1 MPSSISAAIWFL
13 RVATVRASGSFVA
26 PSQATPELCRWSR
39 ACLALCGAGC
49 AEDCVHVRHA
59 ALCVG
64 KRQGCGEEAV
74 TLVAGSRRRCNM
86 QHDRKW
92 PERRPRSRDRKSTR
106 LNSSHLVIS
115 YAVFCLKKKKKYEQ
129 QLTVLTTS

>member
-1 MPSSISAAIWFL
+1 MRLHGMAAPDPTRWGNLQRMYRLLADNRCTTI
-13 RVATVRASGSFVA
+13 RAAHPDYWRKGREGENA
-26 PSQATPELCRWSR
+26 NQGKTAGELCCWSR
-39 ACLALCGAGC
+39 ACLTPCGAGC
-49 AEDCVHVRHA
+49 AEDCAHVRHA

-92 PERRPRSRDRKSTR
+92 PERRPRSSIRP
-106 LNSSHLVIS
+106 SH
-115 YAVFCLKKKKKYEQ
+115 Q
-129 QLTVLTTS
+129 